1 MALHPVILAG
11 GSGTRLW
18 PLSREQYPKQFLP
31 LMGERSMF
39 QETLLRLDGMKGIA
53 APLVVCNEAHRF
65 LVADQMREIGKR
77 PLTVV
82 VEPVGRN
89 TAPALTLASL
99 RLTEMAEDS
108 SEDPVMLE
116 MHADNLIGDA
126 IVFQGAVTA
135 ALPLA
140 ESGHIVTF
148 GVAPSGPETGY
159 GYIRRGQE
167 LGAGGSGR
175 MAANS
180 PAYRVS
186 AFVEKPDL
194 ETARA
199 YVETGDYLW
208 NPGIFMMRASV
219 WLSEV
224 ERHRPQVAKA
234 CRAAHSKGRVDGD
247 FYRPGEAAF
256 TACPSDSIDYAV
268 MEKAAGAFPGTS
280 TGRDAPVEFAGC
292 AVVRLDTEWSDVG
305 AWSALWEKRDQDP
318 NGNVIQGDVYA
329 QSTRNSLLIAHHRL
343 LAAVG
348 LEDVV
353 VVETGDAVLVAR
365 KDRVQEVKEIVSR
378 LKADGRIE
386 RESHRK
392 VPRPWGTYEIVDSGQ
407 GFQVKR
413 LTVNP
418 GAALSLQKH
427 HHRAEHWVV
436 VKGVAKVTRG
446 SEVYTLAENQSTY
459 VPEGTN
465 HRLENPGDVPLE
477 IIEVQSGTYLG
488 EDDIVRYEDRYN
500 RHE

>member
-1 MALHPVILAG
+1 M
-11 GSGTRLW
+11 
-18 PLSREQYPKQFLP
+18 
-31 LMGERSMF
+31 
-39 QETLLRLDGMKGIA
+39 
-53 APLVVCNEAHRF
+53 
-65 LVADQMREIGKR
+65 
-77 PLTVV
+77 
-82 VEPVGRN
+82 
-89 TAPALTLASL
+89 
-99 RLTEMAEDS
+99 
-108 SEDPVMLE
+108 
-116 MHADNLIGDA
+116 
-126 IVFQGAVTA
+126 
-135 ALPLA
+135 
-140 ESGHIVTF
+140 
-148 GVAPSGPETGY
+148 
-159 GYIRRGQE
+159 
-167 LGAGGSGR
+167 
-175 MAANS
+175 
-180 PAYRVS
+180 
-186 AFVEKPDL
+186 
-194 ETARA
+194 
-199 YVETGDYLW
+199 
-208 NPGIFMMRASV
+208 
-219 WLSEV
+219 
-224 ERHRPQVAKA
+224 
-234 CRAAHSKGRVDGD
+234 DGD